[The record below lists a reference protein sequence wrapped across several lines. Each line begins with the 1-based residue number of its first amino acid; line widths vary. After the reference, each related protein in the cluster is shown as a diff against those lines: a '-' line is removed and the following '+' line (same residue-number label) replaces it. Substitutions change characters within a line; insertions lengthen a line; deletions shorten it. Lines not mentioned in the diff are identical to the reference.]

1 MKRKPNR
8 IRTSPV
14 GPSFRKGFTLI
25 ELLIS
30 ITIILVLAALTMVVT
45 GKLRAS
51 AYRANAMSSLRQVA
65 AMNVAYST
73 ENLGDINTMR
83 YVGDPKEGGGGAWVK
98 NSFWGRLQPY
108 LFPDVS
114 ETNQNR
120 LKKELNARL
129 DQLFSTPD
137 ADTMVNTVLNGSR
150 IYHDGSGLPVPYA
163 FNKNLNKWGEFLK
176 VSSFSDPSQVLYAV
190 YGFGLFDEA
199 DGKAY
204 VERPTDNS
212 KPENNIYYLDDRK
225 AIAAFLDG
233 HIESVTAPIPD
244 RRFK

>member
-8 IRTSPV
+8 ISTSQANL
-14 GPSFRKGFTLI
+14 SFHRGFTLI
-25 ELLIS
+25 ELLVS

-65 AMNVAYST
+65 AMNVAYSA

-114 ETNQNR
+114 ENNQTR
-120 LKKELNARL
+120 LKMELNERL
-129 DQLFSTPD
+129 DQLFNTPD

-150 IYHDGSGLPVPYA
+150 IYHDGSGLPVPLA
-163 FNKNLNKWGEFLK
+163 FNKNLNKWGEILK
-176 VSSFSDPSQVLYAV
+176 VSSFSDPAQVLYAV

-199 DGKAY
+199 DGETY
-204 VERPTDNS
+204 IERPADRS

-225 AIAAFLDG
+225 AMAAFLDG
-233 HIESVTAPIPD
+233 HIESLSAPIPD